1 MSTNANIKS
10 HVREAQTT
18 AKTAAISPT
27 MTALARV
34 GYAAK
39 GVVYLVIGILAAQL
53 AIGHGGAATDQ
64 RGALHAIYEQPF
76 GKILLAIVA
85 IGLILFAIWSFL
97 QAFLDTERKGHDA
110 KGVISRIG
118 YGITGISYGLLGWG
132 SLQLALGTGTGGKNS
147 TASTQEWTAKLLQQP
162 FGVPLV
168 ILIGLVVI
176 GLACFMFYRAYS
188 ANFEKHFSYADLRGD
203 VRKWAMVAGRMG
215 HAALGVDFLI
225 VGIFLVVAALSHNP
239 KDAKGLD
246 SALQTLLHQPFG
258 PVLLAIV
265 AIGLACYGVY
275 SFVEA
280 RYRRVGKR

>member
-10 HVREAQTT
+10 HVREAQAT
-18 AKTAAISPT
+18 AETAAISPT

-53 AIGHGGAATDQ
+53 VIGQGGAATDQ

-76 GKILLAIVA
+76 GKVLLAIVA
-85 IGLILFAIWSFL
+85 IGLLLFTVWSFL
-97 QAFLDTERKGHDA
+97 QAFLDTEHKGRDA
-110 KGVISRIG
+110 KGVVSRIG
-118 YGITGISYGLLGWG
+118 YAITGVSYGLLGWG
-132 SLQLALGTGTGGKNS
+132 ALQLVMGTGTGGKSS
-147 TASTQEWTAKLLQQP
+147 TASTQTWTAKLLAQP

-168 ILIGLVVI
+168 TLIGLIVI

-188 ANFEKHFSYADLRGD
+188 ANFESHFSYAELRGD
-203 VRKWAMVAGRMG
+203 VRKWAMTAGRLG
-215 HAALGVDFLI
+215 HAALGVDLLI
-225 VGIFLVVAALSHNP
+225 VGIFLVVAALQHNP

-246 SALQTLLHQPFG
+246 GALQTLLHQPFG

-280 RYRRVGKR
+280 RYRRVGK